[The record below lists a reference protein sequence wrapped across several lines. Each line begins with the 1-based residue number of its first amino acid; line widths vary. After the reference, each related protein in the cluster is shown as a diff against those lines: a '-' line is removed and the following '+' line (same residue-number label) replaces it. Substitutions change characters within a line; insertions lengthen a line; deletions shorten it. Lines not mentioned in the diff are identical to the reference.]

1 MIIMGVD
8 LGQVRT
14 GISVCDPREVLASP
28 VKVITAHTPEKRLE
42 EIHKAA
48 GELRAGKIV
57 VGLPRNMDGTE
68 GASALSA
75 RETAARLQEITGLPV
90 VLQDERGY
98 HHDGPRVSEQHQR
111 AGKEAPPDR
120 GCRGGG
126 DHSAGLSRFQPEE
139 RVTSGKIPSRKD
151 IFS

>member
-90 VLQDERGY
+90 VLQDERGTTMTAHGY
-98 HHDGPRVSEQHQR
+98 LNNTNVR
-111 AGKEAPPDR
+111 GKKRRQTVDAVAAVIIDR
-120 GCRGGG
+120 KSTR
-126 DHSAGLSRFQPEE
+126 LN
-139 RVTSGKIPSRKD
+139 SGHRL
-151 IFS
+151 

>member
-90 VLQDERGY
+90 VLQDERGTTMTAHGY
-98 HHDGPRVSEQHQR
+98 LNNTNVR
-111 AGKEAPPDR
+111 GKKRRQTVDAVAATLILEGYLA
-120 GCRGGG
+120 
-126 DHSAGLSRFQPEE
+126 F
-139 RVTSGKIPSRKD
+139 RKREH
-151 IFS
+151 

>member
-90 VLQDERGY
+90 VLQDERGTTMTAHGY
-98 HHDGPRVSEQHQR
+98 LNDTNVR
-111 AGKEAPPDR
+111 GKKRRQTVDAVAAVIILQDYLDSSR
-120 GCRGGG
+120 RNGC
-126 DHSAGLSRFQPEE
+126 LL
-139 RVTSGKIPSRKD
+139 
-151 IFS
+151 

>member
-42 EIHKAA
+42 EIHKAV

-90 VLQDERGY
+90 VLQDERGTTMTAHGY
-98 HHDGPRVSEQHQR
+98 LNNTNVR
-111 AGKEAPPDR
+111 GKKRRQTVDAMAAVIILQDYL
-120 GCRGGG
+120 
-126 DHSAGLSRFQPEE
+126 DSSR
-139 RVTSGKIPSRKD
+139 RNG
-151 IFS
+151 

>member
-90 VLQDERGY
+90 VLQDERGTTMTAHGY
-98 HHDGPRVSEQHQR
+98 LNDTNVR
-111 AGKEAPPDR
+111 GKKRRQTVDAVAAVIILQDYLDSSR
-120 GCRGGG
+120 RNGGR
-126 DHSAGLSRFQPEE
+126 L
-139 RVTSGKIPSRKD
+139 
-151 IFS
+151 

>member
-90 VLQDERGY
+90 VLQDERGTTMTAHGY
-98 HHDGPRVSEQHQR
+98 LNDTNVR
-111 AGKEAPPDR
+111 GKKRRQTVDAVAAVIILQDYL
-120 GCRGGG
+120 
-126 DHSAGLSRFQPEE
+126 DSSR
-139 RVTSGKIPSRKD
+139 RNG
-151 IFS
+151 

>member
-90 VLQDERGY
+90 VLQDERGTTMTAHGY
-98 HHDGPRVSEQHQR
+98 LNNTNVR
-111 AGKEAPPDR
+111 GKKRRQTVDAVAAVIILQDYL
-120 GCRGGG
+120 
-126 DHSAGLSRFQPEE
+126 DSSR
-139 RVTSGKIPSRKD
+139 SNG
-151 IFS
+151 

>member
-90 VLQDERGY
+90 VLQDERGTTMTAHGY
-98 HHDGPRVSEQHQR
+98 LNNTNVR
-111 AGKEAPPDR
+111 GKKRRQTVDAVAAVIILQDYL
-120 GCRGGG
+120 
-126 DHSAGLSRFQPEE
+126 DSSR
-139 RVTSGKIPSRKD
+139 RNG
-151 IFS
+151 

>member
-90 VLQDERGY
+90 VLQDERGTTMTAHGY
-98 HHDGPRVSEQHQR
+98 LNNTNVR
-111 AGKEAPPDR
+111 GKKRRQTVDAVAAVIILQD
-120 GCRGGG
+120 
-126 DHSAGLSRFQPEE
+126 SLASSR
-139 RVTSGKIPSRKD
+139 RNGRLL
-151 IFS
+151 

>member
-90 VLQDERGY
+90 VLQDERGTTMTAHGY
-98 HHDGPRVSEQHQR
+98 LNDTNVR
-111 AGKEAPPDR
+111 GKKRRQTVDAVAAVIILQDYLE
-120 GCRGGG
+120 
-126 DHSAGLSRFQPEE
+126 SSR
-139 RVTSGKIPSRKD
+139 RNG
-151 IFS
+151 

>member
-57 VGLPRNMDGTE
+57 VGLPRTMDGTE

-90 VLQDERGY
+90 VLQDERGTTMTAHGY
-98 HHDGPRVSEQHQR
+98 LNNTNVR
-111 AGKEAPPDR
+111 GKKRRQTVDAVAAVIILQDYL
-120 GCRGGG
+120 
-126 DHSAGLSRFQPEE
+126 DSSR
-139 RVTSGKIPSRKD
+139 RNG
-151 IFS
+151 

>member
-1 MIIMGVD
+1 MIIMVVD

-90 VLQDERGY
+90 VLQDERGTTMTAHGY
-98 HHDGPRVSEQHQR
+98 LNDTNVR
-111 AGKEAPPDR
+111 GKKRRQTVDAVAAVIILQDYL
-120 GCRGGG
+120 
-126 DHSAGLSRFQPEE
+126 DSSR
-139 RVTSGKIPSRKD
+139 RNG
-151 IFS
+151 

>member
-75 RETAARLQEITGLPV
+75 RETAARLQQITGLPV
-90 VLQDERGY
+90 VLQDERGTTMTAHGY
-98 HHDGPRVSEQHQR
+98 LNDTNVR
-111 AGKEAPPDR
+111 GKKRRQTVDAVAAVIILQDYL
-120 GCRGGG
+120 
-126 DHSAGLSRFQPEE
+126 DSSR
-139 RVTSGKIPSRKD
+139 RTG
-151 IFS
+151 

>member
-1 MIIMGVD
+1 MINMGVD

-90 VLQDERGY
+90 VLQDERGTTMTAHGY
-98 HHDGPRVSEQHQR
+98 LNNTNVR
-111 AGKEAPPDR
+111 GKNRRQTVDAVAAVIILQDYL
-120 GCRGGG
+120 
-126 DHSAGLSRFQPEE
+126 DSSR
-139 RVTSGKIPSRKD
+139 RNG
-151 IFS
+151 

>member
-28 VKVITAHTPEKRLE
+28 VKVITAHTPEKRVE

-90 VLQDERGY
+90 VLQDERGTTMTAHGY
-98 HHDGPRVSEQHQR
+98 LNNTNVR
-111 AGKEAPPDR
+111 GKKRRQTVDAVAAVIILQDYL
-120 GCRGGG
+120 
-126 DHSAGLSRFQPEE
+126 DSSR
-139 RVTSGKIPSRKD
+139 RNG
-151 IFS
+151 

>member
-48 GELRAGKIV
+48 GEVRAGKMV
-57 VGLPRNMDGTE
+57 VGLRRNMDGTE

-90 VLQDERGY
+90 VLQDERGTTMTAHGY
-98 HHDGPRVSEQHQR
+98 LNNTNVR
-111 AGKEAPPDR
+111 GKKRRQTVDAVAAVIILQDYL
-120 GCRGGG
+120 
-126 DHSAGLSRFQPEE
+126 DSSR
-139 RVTSGKIPSRKD
+139 RNG
-151 IFS
+151 

>member
-28 VKVITAHTPEKRLE
+28 VTVITAHTPEKRLE

-90 VLQDERGY
+90 VLQDERGTTMTAHGY
-98 HHDGPRVSEQHQR
+98 LNNTNVR
-111 AGKEAPPDR
+111 GKKRRQTVDAVAAVIILQDYL
-120 GCRGGG
+120 
-126 DHSAGLSRFQPEE
+126 DSSR
-139 RVTSGKIPSRKD
+139 RNG
-151 IFS
+151 

>member
-90 VLQDERGY
+90 VLQDERGTTMTAHGY
-98 HHDGPRVSEQHQR
+98 LNNTNVR
-111 AGKEAPPDR
+111 GKKRRQTVDAVAAVISLQDYL
-120 GCRGGG
+120 
-126 DHSAGLSRFQPEE
+126 DSSR
-139 RVTSGKIPSRKD
+139 RNG
-151 IFS
+151 

>member
-42 EIHKAA
+42 EIHNAA

-90 VLQDERGY
+90 VLQDERGTTMTAHGY
-98 HHDGPRVSEQHQR
+98 LNNTNVR
-111 AGKEAPPDR
+111 GKKRRQTVDAVAAVIILQDYL
-120 GCRGGG
+120 
-126 DHSAGLSRFQPEE
+126 DSSR
-139 RVTSGKIPSRKD
+139 RNG
-151 IFS
+151 

>member
-42 EIHKAA
+42 EIGKAA

-90 VLQDERGY
+90 VLQDERGTTMTAHGY
-98 HHDGPRVSEQHQR
+98 LNNTNVR
-111 AGKEAPPDR
+111 GKKRRQTVDAVAAVIILQDYL
-120 GCRGGG
+120 
-126 DHSAGLSRFQPEE
+126 DSSR
-139 RVTSGKIPSRKD
+139 RNG
-151 IFS
+151 

>member
-42 EIHKAA
+42 EIGKAA

-90 VLQDERGY
+90 VLQDERGTTMTAHGY
-98 HHDGPRVSEQHQR
+98 LNDTNVR
-111 AGKEAPPDR
+111 GKKRRQTVDAVAAVIILQDYL
-120 GCRGGG
+120 
-126 DHSAGLSRFQPEE
+126 DSSR
-139 RVTSGKIPSRKD
+139 RNG
-151 IFS
+151 

>member
-90 VLQDERGY
+90 VLQDERGTTMTAHGY
-98 HHDGPRVSEQHQR
+98 LNNPNVR
-111 AGKEAPPDR
+111 GKKRRQTVDAVAAVIILQDYL
-120 GCRGGG
+120 
-126 DHSAGLSRFQPEE
+126 DSSR
-139 RVTSGKIPSRKD
+139 RNG
-151 IFS
+151 

>member
-1 MIIMGVD
+1 MSIMGVD

-90 VLQDERGY
+90 VLQDERGTTMTAHGY
-98 HHDGPRVSEQHQR
+98 LNDTNVR
-111 AGKEAPPDR
+111 GKKRRQTVDAVAAVIILQDYL
-120 GCRGGG
+120 
-126 DHSAGLSRFQPEE
+126 DSSR
-139 RVTSGKIPSRKD
+139 RNG
-151 IFS
+151 